1 MALLHLE
8 TDLRR
13 ALERQEF
20 RLHYQP
26 IVSLASGRI
35 SGFEA
40 LLRWQHPQRGLVS
53 GRVHSSGGRNW
64 IDCPHWWWVLSEA
77 CRQMRAWHNS
87 YQAPL
92 IISVNFSGK
101 QFLQADTVE
110 QIDQILQETSLD
122 ARNLGLEITES
133 AIIEN
138 AESANIMWQ
147 MQCLGVVVPG

>member
-1 MALLHLE
+1 MPA
-8 TDLRR
+8 D
-13 ALERQEF
+13 A
-20 RLHYQP
+20 RLVQFP
-26 IVSLASGRI
+26 TK
-35 SGFEA
+35 
-40 LLRWQHPQRGLVS
+40 
-53 GRVHSSGGRNW
+53 
-64 IDCPHWWWVLSEA
+64 
-77 CRQMRAWHNS
+77 
-87 YQAPL
+87 APL

-147 MQCLGVVVPG
+147 MQCLGEVVPG